1 MSAPVHRTSE
11 RPSAAALAA
20 ARQRREEGRAGSSS
34 GSGTS
39 AEQALLGLQSSAGN
53 RATSATVQRAR
64 GRTLERTPGTETA
77 RPGSAPGARRGATG
91 PTRRGSESGAHGME
105 VDPALR
111 EQATTARRAALAA
124 GFTPSG
130 RTRRGSDTD
139 TRPGPAGPARRGS
152 ESGTRGMEADPAL
165 REQATAAR
173 RAAEEKAAA
182 EEAAETRRRVRAGA
196 EAAAA
201 TARTR
206 STAKKAA
213 REAAV
218 KGARRLEEAEAAAA
232 EAAEIQRRRRTGAEA
247 AAAKGRERVAA
258 AEAAA
263 AEEDRLRR
271 EAEAA
276 AEADRRRRLE
286 EEARPPVVE
295 ATATPAGVEEEAART
310 AVEEEEEAR
319 TAVEEVT
326 LTPEARA
333 ARDARLAELATL
345 FTPSGRTRRGSD
357 LDVRPD
363 HADLTRRGSD
373 SGIRYA
379 EFGTGTWER
388 TDTTGDDTATTA
400 TEEAAPPAEETAPP
414 AEEEARR
421 SEERAAADTRAEV
434 RSDRLKA
441 VAENAD
447 QGKRLLDPTDAL
459 AKGVQAPTAAGLG
472 QEATEMAANAPK
484 PDTSGGSGAEAL
496 KHDAS
501 ATGVS
506 GASLSAVTEL
516 LSFGASVADSFRNLR
531 TALNKG
537 SGAGYHNAHKK
548 GKTKATDAGVSVL
561 STGANAGTIAK
572 EAVKLQGVAST
583 AASAEASGVLS
594 GVAGVAKSVR
604 AAFKSKG
611 AIEKIHGLRQLQK
624 ANEAHSKRLL
634 RLEAEANTAELNA
647 RFAREAVER
656 ARNDREGRTEDQW
669 AAGIRTAGAA
679 YEQAALIEAR
689 AKADFLSNARDLE
702 DLNFATSLA
711 KSRKVSQAAKELGG
725 GFVGEGLKGAGGIAT
740 VAIVATGA
748 LASNPAGW
756 ITAAVGAGLVLTTA
770 AYKGGSAAYG
780 RFQEAHHPEL
790 YTPEGEPIPTAKDAG
805 DSLLHAMKFW
815 KKITRYKRQL
825 AAHKIYNMVSRENTD
840 PALRASALQLL
851 TLIKAGHTDHK
862 MDEAEWE
869 ASLRQPAKKA
879 EWIKEI
885 TDQLASS

>member
-1 MSAPVHRTSE
+1 MSTPVHRTSE
-11 RPSAAALAA
+11 RSSAAALAS
-20 ARQRREEGRAGSSS
+20 ARERREEGRTGRSS
-34 GSGTS
+34 GSRTS
-39 AEQALLGLQSSAGN
+39 AEQAFLGLQSSAGN
-53 RATSATVQRAR
+53 QAAAATVQRAR
-64 GRTLERTPGTETA
+64 GRSLERAPGADTA
-77 RPGSAPGARRGATG
+77 RPRSAPGDRRDPAGRARRG
-91 PTRRGSESGAHGME
+91 SDSGTQGME

-111 EQATTARRAALAA
+111 EQATTARRTALAA
-124 GFTPSG
+124 RFPPSG

-152 ESGTRGMEADPAL
+152 EAGTRGMEADPAL
-165 REQATAAR
+165 REQAAAAR

-196 EAAAA
+196 EATAA
-201 TARTR
+201 TARNRT
-206 STAKKAA
+206 TAKKVAGEAAAKAA
-213 REAAV
+213 RL
-218 KGARRLEEAEAAAA
+218 REEAEAAAA
-232 EAAEIQRRRRTGAEA
+232 EAAEIERRRRAGAEA
-247 AAAKGRERVAA
+247 AAAKARERIAA

-271 EAEAA
+271 AAEAA
-276 AEADRRRRLE
+276 AAEEERRRRLE
-286 EEARPPVVE
+286 EEA
-295 ATATPAGVEEEAART
+295 AAAHT
-310 AVEEEEEAR
+310 AVEEEEEAHS
-319 TAVEEVT
+319 AVEAVT
-326 LTPEARA
+326 LTPEERA
-333 ARDARLAELATL
+333 ARDARLADLAAR
-345 FTPSGRTRRGSD
+345 FAPSGRTRRGSD
-357 LDVRPD
+357 LDIRPEP
-363 HADLTRRGSD
+363 ADLTRRGSE
-373 SGIRYA
+373 SGLRHV
-379 EFGTGTWER
+379 EVGTGPWER
-388 TDTTGDDTATTA
+388 IGTTA
-400 TEEAAPPAEETAPP
+400 TEEAAPPAETGAPPSETVAPPSETVAPP
-414 AEEEARR
+414 AEEEEARR

-472 QEATEMAANAPK
+472 QEATEMTANAPK
-484 PDTSGGSGAEAL
+484 PDTGGGTGAEAL

-531 TALNKG
+531 TALSKG

-548 GKTKATDAGVSVL
+548 GKTKATDAGMSVA

-611 AIEKIHGLRQLQK
+611 ALEKIHGLSRLKK
-624 ANEAHSKRLL
+624 ANAAHSQRLL

-669 AAGIRTAGAA
+669 AAGVRAAGAA
-679 YEQAALIEAR
+679 YEQVALVEAR
-689 AKADFLSNARDLE
+689 AKADFLSHARDLE
-702 DLNFATSLA
+702 DLNFATNLA
-711 KSRKVSQAAKELGG
+711 KSRKVSQAVKEMGG
-725 GFVGEGLKGAGGIAT
+725 GVMGEGLKGAGGIAT

-862 MDEAEWE
+862 MERDEWE
-869 ASLRQPAKKA
+869 ESLRQPAKKA
-879 EWIKEI
+879 DWIKEI